1 VASFLGID
9 LSKETFHACLLSDR
23 AEAKKAFPNSPK
35 GFEQLMAWLKN
46 HHAVD
51 VHICMEATG
60 AYWEALASY
69 LHSFEHHVSV
79 VNPARIKAFAQSEL
93 LRTKTDE
100 VDAALIARF
109 CRSQNPE
116 PWLPPS
122 PETRVLQA
130 LMRHYDHLKTT
141 RAQQSVYAQ
150 SSDAAVVA
158 ASIREVIAT
167 LDEPIAQVERKIRQ
181 HFDDHPDLK
190 RRRDLLTSIPGI
202 GETTAGSILSEIPH
216 LDRFQSA
223 EAVAA
228 FAGLSPRERRSG
240 TSIHG
245 RTRLCKTGNAR
256 VRKAL
261 YMPAMVALRFNST
274 LRTFAD
280 RLKAAGKHK
289 RLVIGAVMR
298 KLLVLAYGVL
308 RSGIAFDANYA

>member
-1 VASFLGID
+1 MASFLGID
-9 LSKETFHACLLSDR
+9 LSKETFHALLLSDR
-23 AEAKKAFPNSPK
+23 SKAKRVFSNTSK
-35 GFEQLMAWLKN
+35 GFEQLTAWLKN
-46 HHAVD
+46 RHAAD

-60 AYWEALASY
+60 AYWEALAFY
-69 LHSFEHHVSV
+69 LHELKHRVSV

-93 LRTKTDE
+93 LRTKTDA

-109 CRSQNPE
+109 CRSQAPE
-116 PWLPPS
+116 AWIPPA
-122 PETRVLQA
+122 PEIRILQA
-130 LMRHYDHLKTT
+130 LMRHYEHLKIT

-150 SSDAAVVA
+150 SSEAAIVT

-167 LDEPIAQVERKIRQ
+167 LDDQIAQVERKIRQ

-223 EAVAA
+223 KAVAA

-245 RTRLCKTGNAR
+245 RPRLCKTGNAR

-261 YMPAMVALRFNST
+261 YMPAIVALRFNPT
-274 LRTFAD
+274 LRVFAE
-280 RLKAAGKHK
+280 RLLAAGKHK
-289 RLVIGAVMR
+289 RLIIGAVMR
-298 KLLVLAYGVL
+298 KLLVLAYGIL
-308 RSGIAFDANYA
+308 RSGVAFDANYA